1 MDQLIL
7 VVVAIGMLTLP
18 MIFLAALYYIVIYLI
33 FYQKYKR
40 NGGIDNFEKFIT
52 RNKLDL

>member
-33 FYQKYKR
+33 FYRKYKR
-40 NGGIDNFEKFIT
+40 NGGINNFEKFIT

>member
-7 VVVAIGMLTLP
+7 VVVAIGMLILP
-18 MIFLAALYYIVIYLI
+18 MMFLAALYYIVIYLI
-33 FYQKYKR
+33 FYRKYKR

>member
-7 VVVAIGMLTLP
+7 VVAAIGMLTLP
-18 MIFLAALYYIVIYLI
+18 MMFLAALYYIVIYLI
-33 FYQKYKR
+33 FYRKYKR

>member
-7 VVVAIGMLTLP
+7 VVVAIGMLILP
-18 MIFLAALYYIVIYLI
+18 MMFLAALYYIVIYLI
-33 FYQKYKR
+33 FYRKYKR

-52 RNKLDL
+52 RNKLNL